1 MTTQSKKPRQGE
13 IQSGPDPVVPEPY
26 GPIVLK
32 LDPVVQLTDAQFAE
46 LCSLNDALRIELN
59 AQGELEILPPTNFD
73 TGRKNTVSPP
83 SYSFG
88 PKKTARERLPTPP
101 PVSRC
106 LTARYAPRTL
116 LGRSRTAWLNFPTG
130 ELHKFPRICP
140 DFVVELRSPSDRLP
154 DLQAKM
160 DEYVENGVRLGWLI
174 DPLDPQRRVYIY
186 RPNSLVEVLEH
197 PETLSGEPELPGFT
211 PDLKTNL
218 GAGLLTGV
226 TKILSRGATS
236 YHAIKPGWC

>member
-73 TGRKNTVSPP
+73 TGRKNNRLSAKLFIWAEEDGKGEAADSSTDFTLPNGAVRSPDA
-83 SYSFG
+83 SWTL
-88 PKKTARERLPTPP
+88 KNRL
-101 PVSRC
+101 
-106 LTARYAPRTL
+106 AQL
-116 LGRSRTAWLNFPTG
+116 LDG

-174 DPLDPQRRVYIY
+174 DPPDPQRRVYIY
-186 RPNSLVEVLEH
+186 RPNSPVEVLEH

-211 PDLKTNL
+211 LDLKPIWEP
-218 GAGLLTGV
+218 AF
-226 TKILSRGATS
+226 
-236 YHAIKPGWC
+236 

>member
-59 AQGELEILPPTNFD
+59 ARGELEILPPTNFD
-73 TGRKNTVSPP
+73 TGRKNNRLSAKLFIWAEEDGKGEAADSSTGFTLPNGAVRSPDA
-83 SYSFG
+83 SWTL
-88 PKKTARERLPTPP
+88 KNRLAQLPD
-101 PVSRC
+101 
-106 LTARYAPRTL
+106 
-116 LGRSRTAWLNFPTG
+116 G

-140 DFVVELRSPSDRLP
+140 DFVIELRSSSDRLSGH
-154 DLQAKM
+154 AKM
-160 DEYVENGVRLGWLI
+160 EEYMERCPFGLVI

-186 RPNSLVEVLEH
+186 RPNSPVEVLEH

-211 PDLKTNL
+211 LDLKPIWEP
-218 GAGLLTGV
+218 AF
-226 TKILSRGATS
+226 
-236 YHAIKPGWC
+236 